1 MNESLSQGQ
10 TAAATT
16 VFKPR
21 RAAINLW
28 LWVQQHTPALL
39 CALFLSAMSFN
50 MLAVIARKSIT
61 NDEIVMIPAAYYHL
75 VSGDYQVVNEHPPL
89 SKIIAG
95 LPLLFIQP
103 NETPTSEF
111 PKTLSSSDRTWMVQ
125 EHFWRTNLKNLETIS
140 FWTRVPAI
148 LLTVALGV
156 LLFMFARDLFGDRAA
171 VLSVALFAI
180 EPTVLAH
187 GRVVQTDIPAAFGFL
202 LFFFML
208 RRHWLSTDFMGAALL
223 GLATGIAL
231 LAKFSM
237 LISGPIL
244 AVYFIALF
252 FLAPRREL
260 SRASVLAHAGVVLL
274 VLIVVVNAA
283 YFFDSRPLIEG
294 DTSWLA
300 QAFPGSHPL
309 VIAAIRALSWIVPT
323 DFIFGIF
330 WQLWHSDQGH
340 GASLFGMFR
349 ETGWWY
355 YFPVAFALK
364 TTLPFLL
371 LSVTAIGWGT
381 YRALARGDRKTLFL
395 LLPFV
400 IYTAFVMISSINI
413 GVRYYLPAY
422 MFLFILAGAM
432 LDRLLRS
439 GRLHAARIVIVALL
453 VGWCGFEAIRAYP
466 HYMSY
471 MNQLA
476 SGAPRWYY
484 LSDSNVEWG
493 DDIREL
499 AEYLKARGETR
510 VRGALLGGFVTL
522 NWYGVQ
528 YIDAMTATEDSASTR
543 YVAIGASFLNGST
556 VPLHKIGD
564 RWQTNEERMSTFEAY
579 RHRTPEANFGG
590 SIYLYRTSE

>member
-1 MNESLSQGQ
+1 
-10 TAAATT
+10 
-16 VFKPR
+16 
-21 RAAINLW
+21 
-28 LWVQQHTPALL
+28 
-39 CALFLSAMSFN
+39 

-89 SKIIAG
+89 SKIIAA

-103 NETPTSEF
+103 NETRTSEF
-111 PKTLSSSDRTWMVQ
+111 PQNLNSSDRTWMVQ
-125 EHFWRTNLKNLETIS
+125 EHFWRTNLKNLDTIS
-140 FWTRVPAI
+140 FWTRAPAI

-156 LLFMFARDLFGDRAA
+156 LLFILARDLFGDCAA
-171 VLSVALFAI
+171 VFSVALFTI
-180 EPTVLAH
+180 EPAVLAH

-202 LFFFML
+202 LLFFML
-208 RRHWLSTDFMGAALL
+208 RRHWLSTDLRSAALL

-252 FLAPRREL
+252 LLARRRGVT
-260 SRASVLAHAGVVLL
+260 RASVFAHAGIVLL
-274 VLIVVVNAA
+274 VLMVVVNAA
-283 YFFDSRPLIEG
+283 YFFESRELTEG

-300 QAFPGSHPL
+300 AAFPAAYPL
-309 VIAAIRALSWIVPT
+309 VIAIIQALSWIVPT

-340 GASLFGMFR
+340 GASLFGMFS

-371 LSVTAIGWGT
+371 LALTAIGWGV
-381 YRALARGDRKTLFL
+381 YRAIARRDRRTMFL
-395 LLPFV
+395 LAPFA

-422 MFLFILAGAM
+422 MFLFILAGAL
-432 LDRLLRS
+432 LDHLLKSR
-439 GRLHAARIVIVALL
+439 RFYMAKLAAVIL
-453 VGWCGFEAIRAYP
+453 VLGWCGFEAIRAYP
-466 HYMSY
+466 HQMSY

-476 SGAPRWYY
+476 SGAPHWYY

-510 VRGALLGGFVTL
+510 VRGALLGGFITL

-528 YIDAMTATEDSASTR
+528 YIDALTPPEEAAPTR

-556 VPLHKIGD
+556 IPLRKIGD
-564 RWQTNEERMSTFEAY
+564 RWQTNEERVNTFEPF
-579 RHRTPEANFGG
+579 RHRKPEKVFGG
-590 SIYLYRTSE
+590 SIYLYRTPE